1 MTFQQCKYVIE
12 IAKAGSFNE
21 AATNLFVSQA
31 SLSESVKNLEKELSI
46 KIFERSNKGINL
58 TIEGLEFIK
67 YAGQLVSQAEFI
79 KERYSK
85 ASYAKRLNIST
96 QHYDFAAEVFADF
109 VNKVSESEL
118 TLQLKETKTYEV
130 IDDVKNFRSDLGII
144 AMKKNSNLLM
154 ERYLKKNKIKF
165 TVLAEVAPHIFLRK
179 NHPLSRYSELNYD
192 DLEEYPYVFYEQGEK
207 TAVQFS
213 EELTDNTKFKKRIE
227 INDRATLLNLIL
239 STDCVTIGT
248 GIMTSELNSGNIIS
262 VRLKSDEIYCIGWI
276 TRENTEL
283 TSEADMFIKML
294 DKFINAI

>member
-46 KIFERSNKGINL
+46 KIFKRSNKGINL

-85 ASYAKRLNIST
+85 ASYAKRLYIST

-109 VNKVSESEL
+109 VNRVSESEL

-294 DKFINAI
+294 DKFINTI